1 MRWKVTRRRFRRL
14 LPGYVFLSNISTRTI
29 ILIFNILTYQ
39 NKENEAKEELKRR
52 AKQLEIQ
59 RREMTRRGQ
68 DPYSTNSGGFN
79 TKPTYPS
86 SSAYV
91 PPRSANFSQAEA
103 DRQVPEARPF
113 KSRGMML
120 GGKKKVGMG
129 ALEEALGGEGLGAQ
143 EPLLRPRDDSPI
155 YAQDTQQQQ
164 QQRQRQIQPQQA
176 KMENPFGPVDE
187 AE

>member
-1 MRWKVTRRRFRRL
+1 
-14 LPGYVFLSNISTRTI
+14 
-29 ILIFNILTYQ
+29 
-39 NKENEAKEELKRR
+39 
-52 AKQLEIQ
+52 
-59 RREMTRRGQ
+59 
-68 DPYSTNSGGFN
+68 
-79 TKPTYPS
+79 
-86 SSAYV
+86 
-91 PPRSANFSQAEA
+91 
-103 DRQVPEARPF
+103 
-113 KSRGMML
+113 MML